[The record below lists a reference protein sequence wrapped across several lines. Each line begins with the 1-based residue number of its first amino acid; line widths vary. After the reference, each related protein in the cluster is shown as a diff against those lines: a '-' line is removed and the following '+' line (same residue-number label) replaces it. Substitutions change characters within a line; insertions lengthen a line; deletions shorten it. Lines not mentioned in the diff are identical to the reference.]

1 MPRFYVDESI
11 YVDVDEFLDKC
22 SLDEIEEVI
31 DWLKEGSFTLDKNI
45 DLTQMSGVEVTYE
58 EALTKL
64 HGKWNRLS
72 KEEEDFILKLG
83 SKF

>member
-11 YVDVDEFLDKC
+11 DLDVEEFLDKC

-31 DWLKEGSFTLDKNI
+31 EWLKEGSFTLDKNI
-45 DLTQMSGVEVTYE
+45 DLTQMSGVEVIYE

-64 HGKWNRLS
+64 HGKWNRLT